1 MPPLMESESDTRA
14 LIEKAQRGDREACR
28 ALLEAHRDALDKYV
42 RLRRGARFLQHVEV
56 EDVLQETIARALEAI
71 CRFEWRGNGSFLR
84 WLKGIAERVL
94 LKLAERQ
101 RRDVLYLAGDLTAQD
116 VSPSN
121 AMRRD
126 ERFDR
131 LRDALDSLS
140 PDYREVVDLARLQGL
155 GIKEIARRM
164 HRSPKS
170 VAHLLSRALKKL
182 KEAFGET
189 ESLSL
194 PPRALGGGSTRDERP
209 REE

>member
-1 MPPLMESESDTRA
+1 MTRLMEPESETKA
-14 LIEKAQRGDREACR
+14 LIEKAQRGD
-28 ALLEAHRDALDKYV
+28 LEAFQVLQEAYWDSLDKYV

-56 EDVLQETIARALEAI
+56 EDVLQETVTRAFEAI
-71 CRFEWRGNGSFLR
+71 ARFEWRGNGSFLR
-84 WLKGIAERVL
+84 WLKGIAERVV
-94 LKLAERQ
+94 LKLAQRQ
-101 RRDVLYLAGDLTAQD
+101 RRDVLYLDRDPTAQD
-116 VSPSN
+116 VSPSK

-140 PDYREVVDLARLQGL
+140 PDYREVVNLARLQGL

-164 HRSPKS
+164 NRSPKS

-194 PPRALGGGSTRDERP
+194 PPRAMEGGVTPDERP
-209 REE
+209 TEE

>member
-1 MPPLMESESDTRA
+1 MKRLMDPPADTKA
-14 LIEKAQRGDREACR
+14 LVEKAQRQDREAFQD
-28 ALLEAHRDALDKYV
+28 LVEKYRDPLDKYV
-42 RLRRGARFLQHVEV
+42 RLRLGAHFLRHVDV
-56 EDVLQETIARALEAI
+56 EDVLQETSARAFEGIA
-71 CRFEWRGNGSFLR
+71 RFEWRGNGSLLR
-84 WLKGIAERVL
+84 WMKGIAERVI
-94 LKLAERQ
+94 LKLARRQ
-101 RRDVLYLAGDLTAQD
+101 RRDVLYLDHDVAAQD
-116 VSPSN
+116 VSPSK

-131 LRDALDSLS
+131 FQEALDTLS

-155 GIKEIARRM
+155 GVKEIARRM
-164 HRSPKS
+164 NRSPKS

-194 PPRALGGGSTRDERP
+194 PPRPIRGGETPDERP

>member
-1 MPPLMESESDTRA
+1 MDPPADTKA
-14 LIEKAQRGDREACR
+14 LVEKAQRQDREAFQD
-28 ALLEAHRDALDKYV
+28 LVEKYRDPLDKYV
-42 RLRRGARFLQHVEV
+42 RLRLGAHFLRHVDV
-56 EDVLQETIARALEAI
+56 EDVLQETSARAFEGIA
-71 CRFEWRGNGSFLR
+71 RFEWRGNGSLLR
-84 WLKGIAERVL
+84 WMKGIAERVI
-94 LKLAERQ
+94 LKLARRQ
-101 RRDVLYLAGDLTAQD
+101 RRDVLYLDHDVAAQD
-116 VSPSN
+116 VSPSK

-131 LRDALDSLS
+131 FQEALDTLS

-155 GIKEIARRM
+155 GVKEIARRM
-164 HRSPKS
+164 NRSPKS

-194 PPRALGGGSTRDERP
+194 PPRPIRGGETPDERP

>member
-1 MPPLMESESDTRA
+1 MDSQSGTKA
-14 LIEKAQRGDREACR
+14 LIERAQRGDREAFR
-28 ALLEAHRDALDKYV
+28 DLLETYRDAVDKYV
-42 RLRRGARFLQHVEV
+42 RLRLGAHFLRHVDV
-56 EDVLQETIARALEAI
+56 EDVLQETSTRAFEAI
-71 CRFEWRGNGSFLR
+71 CRFEWRGNGSLLR
-84 WLKGIAERVL
+84 WMKGIAERVI
-94 LKLAERQ
+94 LKLAQRQ
-101 RRDVLYLAGDLTAQD
+101 RRDVLYLDQNVSAQD
-116 VSPSN
+116 ASPSK

-131 LRDALDSLS
+131 FEEAFDSLS

-155 GIKEIARRM
+155 GVKEIARRM

-182 KEAFGET
+182 KDAFGET

-194 PPRALGGGSTRDERP
+194 PPRAIGGGVTPDERP